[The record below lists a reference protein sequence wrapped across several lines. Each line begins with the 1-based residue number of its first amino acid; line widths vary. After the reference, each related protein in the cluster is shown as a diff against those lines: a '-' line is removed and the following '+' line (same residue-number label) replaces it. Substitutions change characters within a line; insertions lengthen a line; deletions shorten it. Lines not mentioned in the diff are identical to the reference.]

1 MQPLILASASP
12 RRKEL
17 MELTGIP
24 FEVLVSDAPEISEGT
39 PDFLVTENARR
50 KALAVLAMKPG
61 RFVLGADTI
70 VFAGGEPLGKPRDDR
85 DALRMLRLL
94 QNSWHEVY
102 TGICLTNGEKEI
114 LRFDV
119 TRVHFTAMTE
129 KQMLDYIATGEP
141 MDKAGAYAVQGRGGM
156 YIDRLEGS
164 YATVIGL
171 NTCLV
176 RQMAEEAGLI

>member
-1 MQPLILASASP
+1 
-12 RRKEL
+12 

-24 FEVLVSDAPEISEGT
+24 FEVLVSDAPEISEGS

-61 RFVLGADTI
+61 RFVLGADTT
-70 VFAGGEPLGKPRDDR
+70 VFADEEALGKPRNAE

-94 QNSWHEVY
+94 QNSWHKVY
-102 TGICLTNGEKEI
+102 TGICLTNGKKEI
-114 LRFDV
+114 IRCDV
-119 TRVHFTAMTE
+119 TSVHFTPMSE

-156 YIDRLEGS
+156 YIDRLEGN

-171 NTCLV
+171 NTCTV